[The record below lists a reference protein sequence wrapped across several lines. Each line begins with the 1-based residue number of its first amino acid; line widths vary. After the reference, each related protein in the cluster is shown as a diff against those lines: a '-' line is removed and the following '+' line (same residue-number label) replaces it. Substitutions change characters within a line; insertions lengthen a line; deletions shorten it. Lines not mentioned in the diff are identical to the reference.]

1 MSKIPLD
8 DMKERLAKRKAK
20 HSNSDNPQS
29 FVKGLLTLGI
39 KRKLEGG
46 TLNESNDPK
55 IQRWGVDFSPK
66 VKATQVIFVEGVG
79 TLTYYPKRGSSS
91 KYCLCSDHD
100 FDAIKFPGSRLPF
113 PKDFLR
119 DYKTT

>member
-8 DMKERLAKRKAK
+8 DMKERLAKRKVK

-46 TLNESNDPK
+46 TLNESHDPK
-55 IQRWGVDFSPK
+55 I
-66 VKATQVIFVEGVG
+66 
-79 TLTYYPKRGSSS
+79 KR
-91 KYCLCSDHD
+91 
-100 FDAIKFPGSRLPF
+100 
-113 PKDFLR
+113 
-119 DYKTT
+119 